1 MGTLVRIL
9 RTVAIDDPPS
19 GMGEIGLITVAP
31 AIAKAVF
38 QLTGKRLRYLPMTA
52 ERVRKALA

>member
-52 ERVRKALA
+52 ERVR